1 MPWPVWALPSC
12 VANPCF
18 CNLISRAY
26 FAETNKSPSFSL
38 CAGAISIALACFALF
53 FPQLVPFHH
62 VCQIQSALRLR
73 SGIENGFVARLLVT
87 TKIWDKALGF
97 HSQVWENSGIMMTC
111 NCFICYIQQA
121 QQRTGNTVWLWGQP
135 RFRCQKVEVSHFDLA
150 FQSCASRCWTLFFSS
165 SRFPWI
171 IMADFDDASL
181 LVKIRLLSFV
191 AKSSIKAETLVL
203 GAYVPEGWKL
213 NCRLAEELLQKVV
226 MMEHF
231 QCWEWKKLRIKKS
244 IKNWLVGGWWWL
256 VGGGWWL
263 VTLALF
269 GGLLFSL
276 RTWACSCWRRRGWP
290 VGFVG
295 GSGQGVRSSRDGKWW
310 KPCWWN
316 KIY

>member
-62 VCQIQSALRLR
+62 VCQIESALRLR

-111 NCFICYIQQA
+111 NCFVCYIQQA

-135 RFRCQKVEVSHFDLA
+135 RFRCQKVEVSHVSISAKKHFDLA
-150 FQSCASRCWTLFFSS
+150 FQSCASCCWTLFFSS

-181 LVKIRLLSFV
+181 LGKSGCWVSWLEKKST
-191 AKSSIKAETLVL
+191 KSSIKAETLVL

-213 NCRLAEELLQKVV
+213 NCRLAEELLQNKVV
-226 MMEHF
+226 MTGKFPMLGME
-231 QCWEWKKLRIKKS
+231 K
-244 IKNWLVGGWWWL
+244 IKN
-256 VGGGWWL
+256 
-263 VTLALF
+263 
-269 GGLLFSL
+269 
-276 RTWACSCWRRRGWP
+276 
-290 VGFVG
+290 
-295 GSGQGVRSSRDGKWW
+295 
-310 KPCWWN
+310 
-316 KIY
+316 

>member
-111 NCFICYIQQA
+111 NCFVCYIQQA

-135 RFRCQKVEVSHFDLA
+135 RFRCQKVEVSHVSISAKKHFDLA

-191 AKSSIKAETLVL
+191 AGKKINKIFRLRPWCWGLMSQRAGNSTVVL
-203 GAYVPEGWKL
+203 L
-213 NCRLAEELLQKVV
+213 
-226 MMEHF
+226 
-231 QCWEWKKLRIKKS
+231 
-244 IKNWLVGGWWWL
+244 KNFSRRWWWWKISNA
-256 VGGGWWL
+256 GN
-263 VTLALF
+263 
-269 GGLLFSL
+269 
-276 RTWACSCWRRRGWP
+276 
-290 VGFVG
+290 
-295 GSGQGVRSSRDGKWW
+295 GK
-310 KPCWWN
+310 N
-316 KIY
+316 